1 VTVGGATDGAPGSAL
16 PSPALWL
23 GLAGLLPFIGCTVL
37 VLGGGPFAGLAE
49 DALAAYG
56 AVILA
61 FLGAVHWGLALAAPG
76 DPAAARARLTL
87 GVLPALA
94 GWAALLAPNW
104 IGFGVLVAGF
114 AATWIAEE
122 AAARSGRLGAGYLR
136 LRRGLTFTVIAM
148 LSAAWVAVVAG

>member
-1 VTVGGATDGAPGSAL
+1 VTGEAGATAPGTSL
-16 PSPALWL
+16 PVPALWL
-23 GLAGLLPFIGCTVL
+23 GLGGLVPFVACTAL
-37 VLGGGPFAGLAE
+37 VLGGGPLAGLAE

-61 FLGAVHWGLALAAPG
+61 FLGAVHWGLALA
-76 DPAAARARLTL
+76 DPADAVAARTRLTL
-87 GVLPALA
+87 GVLPSLV

-122 AAARSGRLGAGYLR
+122 AAARAGRLGARYLW
-136 LRRGLTFTVIAM
+136 LRRGLTLAVVAM
-148 LSAAWVAVVAG
+148 LSATWIAVLTG

>member
-1 VTVGGATDGAPGSAL
+1 VTDEAGAGAPGASL
-16 PSPALWL
+16 PFPALWL
-23 GLAGLLPFIGCTVL
+23 GIGGLVPVAACTAL
-37 VLGGGPFAGLAE
+37 VLGGGPFSGLAE

-61 FLGAVHWGLALAAPG
+61 FLGAVHWGLALA
-76 DPAAARARLTL
+76 DPADAAAARTRLTL

-114 AATWIAEE
+114 AATWMAEE
-122 AAARSGRLGAGYLR
+122 GAARAGRLGARYLW
-136 LRRGLTFTVIAM
+136 LRRGLTLAVVAM
-148 LSAAWVAVVAG
+148 LSAAWLTLLLG

>member
-1 VTVGGATDGAPGSAL
+1 MSAEPRPEVPGDRL

-23 GLAGLLPFIGCTVL
+23 GLAGLIPFIACTAL

-61 FLGAVHWGLALAAPG
+61 FLGAVHWGLALAEAE
-76 DPAAARARLTL
+76 DDATARTRLTL

-94 GWAALLAPNW
+94 GWAALLSPNW
-104 IGFGVLVAGF
+104 IGFGILVSGF
-114 AATWIAEE
+114 AATWMAEE
-122 AAARSGRLGAGYLR
+122 TAARAGRLGSRYLW
-136 LRRGLTFTVIAM
+136 LRRGLTLGVVVM
-148 LSAAWVAVVAG
+148 LSAAWVTLLFG